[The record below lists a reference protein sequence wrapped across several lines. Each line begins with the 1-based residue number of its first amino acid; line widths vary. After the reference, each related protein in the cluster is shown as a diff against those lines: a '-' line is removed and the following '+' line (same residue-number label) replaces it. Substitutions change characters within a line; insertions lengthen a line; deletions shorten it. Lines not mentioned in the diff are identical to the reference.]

1 MKIIGWKRSRVIKV
15 CLAVLIFILIVA
27 FFAPKPK
34 GFESSIGEALANK
47 VHKNIKYTISYMKY
61 TLSQYTIL
69 ELKNIAFEL
78 IAVLCYIIISQ
89 C

>member
-15 CLAVLIFILIVA
+15 CLAVLVFILVVA

-47 VHKNIKYTISYMKY
+47 VNCTI
-61 TLSQYTIL
+61 
-69 ELKNIAFEL
+69 FHH
-78 IAVLCYIIISQ
+78 
-89 C
+89 